1 MTGVRYNIEHISC
14 YRYTVPAQSC
24 VMTLCLQPRDDR
36 GQSLH
41 GFEIRTEPAAAL
53 NAQTDY
59 YGNTHHVFNLHQ
71 EHDALRIVMHSD
83 VCSAVPDPL
92 PLALPRDAWREA
104 RSWSKSFEHWDFA
117 SPSALTGPTSALA
130 AFVDSNQIAPV
141 ADPLT
146 DLLRLSSTL
155 HRVFRYEPGAT
166 TAESTTER
174 ILETGR
180 GVCQDYA
187 HVMLAIAR
195 SWGIPS
201 RYVSGYMGDASPNA
215 ETSVGTHAWVECRL
229 PEIGWLGFDPTNNAL
244 ADEQYIRVGIGRDYR
259 DVSPT
264 RGVLHGGGETQ
275 LDVEVLVRCLERSP
289 ETSSE
294 R

>member
-71 EHDALRIVMHSD
+71 AHDALRIVMHSD
-83 VCSAVPDPL
+83 VCSAAPDPL

-117 SPSALTGPTSALA
+117 SPSALTRPTPALA

-174 ILETGR
+174 ILETGC

-187 HVMLAIAR
+187 HVMIAIAR

-294 R
+294 G